1 MRTYLQDLIS
11 RMTLREK
18 VKNSEESVSW
28 HAYREAESLQEL
40 SAIQELDAFLRGG
53 PSKAERSA
61 AYFMIGAIGNNLEE
75 SRCASTLI
83 SYIPSET
90 DKQALATLLDG
101 IAKIPLAIGTDLE
114 PVYELLRDTRW
125 LVRHRA
131 IQALRT
137 STAPET
143 EDRLLAVLV
152 ESTDPY
158 DRVYCHSV
166 LNRIGTLKSIPA
178 LEAGLESSK
187 RDVKLSAK
195 AAIQEILLRSA
206 PSTS

>member
-1 MRTYLQDLIS
+1 MQTYLQDLIS
-11 RMTLREK
+11 RMTVREK
-18 VKNSEESVSW
+18 VMNSEESISW

-40 SAIQELDAFLRGG
+40 SVLQELDTFLRGG
-53 PSKAERSA
+53 PPKAERSA
-61 AYFMIGAIGNNLEE
+61 AYFMVGALGENLKE

-83 SYIPSET
+83 SNIPSET
-90 DKQALATLLDG
+90 DKQALATLLG
-101 IAKIPLAIGTDLE
+101 SIAKVPIGIGTDLG
-114 PVYELLRDTRW
+114 PVYDLLRDTRW
-125 LVRHRA
+125 LVRHSA

-152 ESTDPY
+152 ESTDPH
-158 DRVYCHSV
+158 DKVYCHSV

-178 LEAGLESSK
+178 LQAGLGSSK

-195 AAIQEILLRSA
+195 AAIQEIMLRSA
-206 PSTS
+206 PPTS